1 MFDRRSEHSERGF
14 TLVELLV
21 VIMII
26 GILATV
32 SITVLLRQQVRSW
45 DATVTSDLRN
55 ASTAQH
61 TFLAGSVQDAF
72 ASDIA
77 QLRMAGFKPSGG
89 RAYAGGAFDMTVWS
103 RAGESY
109 CMTAQSGSGRYFAIG
124 SETGLMTSSV
134 APDPT
139 TCR

>member
-1 MFDRRSEHSERGF
+1 MTDHDSGPLDTGF

-26 GILATV
+26 GVLATI

-45 DATVTSDLRN
+45 DAAVTSDLRN

-61 TFLAGSVQDAF
+61 TYLAGSVQDAF
-72 ASDIA
+72 ASDVA
-77 QLRMAGFKPSGG
+77 QLRSVGFKTSGG
-89 RAYAGGAFDMTVWS
+89 RAYAGGAFAMTVWS
-103 RAGESY
+103 QAGERF

-124 SETGLMTSSV
+124 SETGLVASWV